1 MPYRH
6 IERDDG
12 SSYTVWEADAG
23 ADAQKRADTGRQLNR
38 FTDDEAI
45 FSPPE
50 APIPPEP
57 ESVINERIRLQSGGV
72 NGCTTFGC
80 LFVLMMLAIA
90 ICGALYFLPY
100 L

>member
-1 MPYRH
+1 MPYKR

-12 SSYTVWEADAG
+12 SSYTVWEAAPANG
-23 ADAQKRADTGRQLNR
+23 SNVRNASTTPPAYTFADDNEG
-38 FTDDEAI
+38 
-45 FSPPE
+45 E
-50 APIPPEP
+50 APTPPEP
-57 ESVINERIRLQSGGV
+57 ESIIRDRIRLQSGGV

-80 LFVLMMLAIA
+80 LLALMLLVIA